1 VEKPSKV
8 YFANMTLEY
17 FLTSFMSNRDTR
29 GLAHEV
35 NLFGSMKRE
44 DFMQRLSPLA
54 MIDRPTVDNALFSL
68 ATELYRLAYP
78 SSASTAGEKVK
89 IVVNSMAANRPHFY
103 DYSFDLFALY
113 VMSSRG
119 QFPVDMILGPT
130 PIYTKSV
137 VTVRANGIVDV
148 RATKQL
154 VYPFRRLDDT
164 MPHDSGGSLVAL
176 FGNGST
182 PLFTMFSTLIHTTQ
196 DLRDLNASGQMQE
209 EFIYKRMACT
219 VETSDIEK
227 LRDLIPQVS
236 YATLKGAKHLVFI
249 EQGPLQS
256 NNIIL
261 RLYECEQP
269 KAEGGLHNSMLA
281 LSIMLSTQYT
291 SIISQYAATPAA
303 TLSVQ
308 EGYGADFP
316 INLVSYPL
324 GMCKVL
330 GVPTLRS
337 SKASLIRAL
346 DAIVK
351 LPLERAYA
359 CMFAIKLFIC
369 LSALTHGLIHRNGV
383 GFMPIVIGYF
393 SRMYGIYGRR
403 VLTSTAAKAKRSAM
417 EMIIV
422 NEAARTI
429 AHTVLP
435 LIVPSNVPPTPS
447 TTVADPIGVLGLQLF
462 SVFPRLQYD
471 RLT

>member
-1 VEKPSKV
+1 
-8 YFANMTLEY
+8 
-17 FLTSFMSNRDTR
+17 MSNRDTR
-29 GLAHEV
+29 GLSHEV

-44 DFMQRLSPLA
+44 DFIHRLSPLT
-54 MIDRPTVDNALFSL
+54 MIDRPTVDNTLFSL

-78 SSASTAGEKVK
+78 TSASTAGEKVK
-89 IVVNSMAANRPHFY
+89 LVVNSAAVNKPHFY

-113 VMSSRG
+113 VMLSRG
-119 QFPVDMILGPT
+119 QFPKDMILSST
-130 PIYTKSV
+130 PIYTESV
-137 VTVRANGIVDV
+137 VTVRSNGIVDV
-148 RATKQL
+148 KAIKQIVL
-154 VYPFRRLDDT
+154 PFRRLDDII
-164 MPHDSGGSLVAL
+164 PHDGGGSMVTL
-176 FGNGST
+176 FGDKPA
-182 PLFTMFSTLIHTTQ
+182 PLFTMYSTLIHTTQ
-196 DLRDLNASGQMQE
+196 DLRDVTNSGQIQE
-209 EFIYKRMACT
+209 EFVYKRMACT
-219 VETSDIEK
+219 VKTSDIGK
-227 LRDLIPQVS
+227 LRDLIPKVS

-249 EQGPLQS
+249 EQGPLKS

-269 KAEGGLHNSMLA
+269 KAESGLHNSMLA

-291 SIISQYAATPAA
+291 SIIAQYAAAPTAMP
-303 TLSVQ
+303 SIQ

-316 INLVSYPL
+316 INLVSYPM

-330 GVPTLRS
+330 GVQVVAS

-351 LPLERAYA
+351 LPVDRAYA
-359 CMFAIKLFIC
+359 CMFAIKLFTC
-369 LSALTHGLIHRNGV
+369 MSALTHGLIHQNGV
-383 GFMPIVIGYF
+383 GYMPIVVGHF
-393 SRMYGIYGRR
+393 SRMYGIYGKR
-403 VLTSTAAKAKRSAM
+403 VLTSTATKAKRSAM

-435 LIVPSNVPPTPS
+435 LIDQRGVSPTPS